1 MNIAFNLK
9 NYNTQSGVIFNTLQ
23 KKCYNITS
31 QNVITLLT
39 SNVITFVI
47 TKTLKIKKQLVENR
61 SYFVMSKKELKTI
74 RKVGN
79 SLGVVLPKENLKA
92 IGIEEASNVFIEVIR
107 KGNKKGLFICP
118 SGEEVKEEKAKTI
131 KRAKKVISEVER
143 VASVSPV
150 EVPAVAKKTTQNIN
164 IVFKKEELQT
174 ISSIQNYAA
183 ANDFECFTRRVNI
196 PTEKLA
202 HAFTFDELTLI
213 KNILFQF
220 DSDTYLETLEEQGLM
235 TQTLVRL
242 ADKAKL
248 LVQKYWSD
256 EI

>member
-1 MNIAFNLK
+1 
-9 NYNTQSGVIFNTLQ
+9 
-23 KKCYNITS
+23 
-31 QNVITLLT
+31 
-39 SNVITFVI
+39 
-47 TKTLKIKKQLVENR
+47 
-61 SYFVMSKKELKTI
+61 MSKKELKTI

-107 KGNKKGLFICP
+107 KGSKKGLFICP
-118 SGEEVKEEKAKTI
+118 SGEEIKEEKSKTI

-143 VASVSPV
+143 VTSVSPV
-150 EVPAVAKKTTQNIN
+150 EVPIVTKNTSQNN
-164 IVFKKEELQT
+164 VVFKKEELQT

-183 ANDFECFTRRVNI
+183 ANNFDCFKRRIII
-196 PTEKLA
+196 PVEKLA
-202 HAFTFDELTLI
+202 HAFTVDELVLI
-213 KNILFQF
+213 KNILFQVA
-220 DSDTYLETLEEQGLM
+220 SDTYLEMLEEQGLM

-242 ADKAKL
+242 ADKAKA

>member
-1 MNIAFNLK
+1 MFLHVFLHVFLQMFLQSRKKLAK
-9 NYNTQSGVIFNTLQ
+9 NRGL
-23 KKCYNITS
+23 
-31 QNVITLLT
+31 
-39 SNVITFVI
+39 
-47 TKTLKIKKQLVENR
+47 
-61 SYFVMSKKELKTI
+61 FVMSKKLEVKKI
-74 RKVGN
+74 QKVGN
-79 SLGVVLPKENLKA
+79 SVGVVLSRSDLDFLELEKD
-92 IGIEEASNVFIEVIR
+92 SEVMIQTI
-107 KGNKKGLFICP
+107 KKGKVKSLVISPAC
-118 SGEEVKEEKAKTI
+118 SESIKEEKAKTI

-143 VASVSPV
+143 VASVLPV
-150 EVPAVAKKTTQNIN
+150 EVPAVTKNTSQNIN

-183 ANDFECFTRRVNI
+183 ANDFDCFIRRVNI

-202 HAFTFDELTLI
+202 HAFTVDELTLI
-213 KNILFQF
+213 KNILFQVA
-220 DSDTYLETLEEQGLM
+220 SDTYLETLEEQGLM

>member
-1 MNIAFNLK
+1 MFLHVFLHVFLQMFLQSRKKLAK
-9 NYNTQSGVIFNTLQ
+9 NRGL
-23 KKCYNITS
+23 
-31 QNVITLLT
+31 
-39 SNVITFVI
+39 
-47 TKTLKIKKQLVENR
+47 
-61 SYFVMSKKELKTI
+61 FVMSKKLEVKKI
-74 RKVGN
+74 QKVGN
-79 SLGVVLPKENLKA
+79 SVGVVLSRSDLDFLELEKD
-92 IGIEEASNVFIEVIR
+92 SEVMIQTI
-107 KGNKKGLFICP
+107 KKGKVKSLVISPAC
-118 SGEEVKEEKAKTI
+118 SESIKEEKAKTI

-143 VASVSPV
+143 VASVLPV
-150 EVPAVAKKTTQNIN
+150 EVPAVTKNTSQNN

-213 KNILFQF
+213 KNILFQVA
-220 DSDTYLETLEEQGLM
+220 SDTYLETLEEQGLM

>member
-1 MNIAFNLK
+1 MFLHVFLHVFLQMFLQSRKKLAK
-9 NYNTQSGVIFNTLQ
+9 NRGL
-23 KKCYNITS
+23 
-31 QNVITLLT
+31 
-39 SNVITFVI
+39 
-47 TKTLKIKKQLVENR
+47 
-61 SYFVMSKKELKTI
+61 FVMSKKLEVKKI
-74 RKVGN
+74 QKVGN
-79 SLGVVLPKENLKA
+79 SVGVVLSRSDLDFLELEKD
-92 IGIEEASNVFIEVIR
+92 SEVMIQTI
-107 KGNKKGLFICP
+107 KKGKVKSLVISPAC
-118 SGEEVKEEKAKTI
+118 SESIKEEKAKTI

-143 VASVSPV
+143 VASVLPV
-150 EVPAVAKKTTQNIN
+150 EVPAVTKNTSQNN

-183 ANDFECFTRRVNI
+183 ANDFDCFIRRVNI

-202 HAFTFDELTLI
+202 HAFTVDELTLI
-213 KNILFQF
+213 KNILFQVA
-220 DSDTYLETLEEQGLM
+220 SDTYLETLEEQGLM

>member
-1 MNIAFNLK
+1 
-9 NYNTQSGVIFNTLQ
+9 
-23 KKCYNITS
+23 
-31 QNVITLLT
+31 
-39 SNVITFVI
+39 
-47 TKTLKIKKQLVENR
+47 
-61 SYFVMSKKELKTI
+61 MSKKLEVKKI
-74 RKVGN
+74 QKVGN
-79 SLGVVLPKENLKA
+79 SVGVVLSRSDLDFLELEKD
-92 IGIEEASNVFIEVIR
+92 SEVMIQTI
-107 KGNKKGLFICP
+107 KKGKVKSLVISPAC
-118 SGEEVKEEKAKTI
+118 SESIKEEKAKTI

-143 VASVSPV
+143 VASVLPV
-150 EVPAVAKKTTQNIN
+150 EVPAVTKNTSQNN

-213 KNILFQF
+213 KNILFQVA
-220 DSDTYLETLEEQGLM
+220 SDTYLETLEEQGLM